1 MRAQVGHSLE
11 AGLRPNSR
19 HDVGLKDC
27 RKARRDRGLAD
38 FNNCG
43 RRIWAK
49 PCVRRFER
57 K

>member
-19 HDVGLKDC
+19 HDVGLKDR